1 MKLHVLSFIIFSSV
15 ILTGCNSGN
24 KRQAENKKTKTI
36 GGVIVNQKSL
46 KEIMNTQAKP
56 EIIAEGFDWS
66 EGPLWLPKQN
76 MLIWSDVPRNTIYK
90 WTGEGVSVYLE
101 PSGYT
106 SEKKRVGETG
116 SNGLLLDENGKLIL
130 CQHGDRRIA
139 RMEGDIENAS
149 ANFITLADRFEGKKF
164 NSPNDAAFGPD
175 GNLYF
180 TDPPYG
186 LEYQMEDTLK
196 ELDFQ
201 GVFKVTPKGIV
212 TLMSKSLTRPNGIAF
227 NKGKTKCYISNSD
240 PGHAVWMM
248 YDINESGD
256 LINERLF
263 FDATYLVEEGNGL
276 PDGLKVNSDGILF
289 ASGPGGLLIL
299 SAEGEHLGTIHTGS
313 PVSNCAFN
321 EDETVLFM
329 TSDEMIVKIKL
340 TGD

>member
-1 MKLHVLSFIIFSSV
+1 MA
-15 ILTGCNSGN
+15 GCNSGS
-24 KRQAENKKTKTI
+24 KKQTENENPTI
-36 GGVIVNQKSL
+36 GEVIVNHESL
-46 KEIMNTQAKP
+46 KEIINSNAKP

-76 MLIWSDVPRNTIYK
+76 MLIWSDVPRNTIYQ
-90 WTGEGVSVYLE
+90 WTGEGFSVYLE

-106 SEKKRVGETG
+106 SDIKRGGETG

-139 RMEGDIENAS
+139 KMESDIQKAS
-149 ANFITLADRFEGKKF
+149 ANFITLVDKFEGKKF

-175 GNLYF
+175 RNLYF

-186 LEYQMEDTLK
+186 LEYQIEDTLK

-201 GVFKVTPKGIV
+201 GVFKVTPEGIV

-227 NKGKTKCYISNSD
+227 NKEKTKCYVSNSD
-240 PGHAVWMM
+240 PGYAVWMM
-248 YDINESGD
+248 YDVSDSGD

-263 FDATYLVEEGNGL
+263 FDATHLVEDGNGL
-276 PDGLKVNSDGILF
+276 PDGLKINRDGILF

-299 SAEGEHLGTIHTGS
+299 TPEGEHLGTIHTGS

-329 TSDEMIVKIKL
+329 TSDDKIVQFKL
-340 TGD
+340 